1 MTDAKADKIDDSLQD
16 AYCRVRQQFD
26 YSPYPRVPIATSVKA
41 LTHLLFPASLATVN
55 YIRDSLFPSETL
67 RDRDAYS
74 RRIVYSEGK
83 QILDVGCGSGLTSL
97 VLAEANP
104 GAKIV
109 GIDISQ
115 PSIEMARQ
123 RLQYHGFAHAEFHV
137 MGFEQLPQLDRK
149 FDYINCD
156 ETLYLLPDQVAGLK
170 AMRSVLQ
177 PDGTIRANLHSF
189 YQRIEFF
196 RAQKLTKLLG
206 LMDGTPTE
214 REYAIAKSIMASLQD
229 TVLLKSGTWLPNPTN
244 DEFMQANYFLQSD
257 KGFTIPDLFS
267 LLQQS
272 DLQFVSM
279 VNWKGWDLATLF
291 IQNQTAHPTEAQKIP
306 EYLAQF
312 LATATTEQKLHF
324 YELLNPIHR
333 LLDFWCG
340 HPEHVSSVTPTPIQ
354 EWQQPTWERAKAHL
368 HPVLKTKEIKE
379 KIDRAIAYL
388 KPFNLIEPVE
398 SNPHSVNKAI
408 CLRLLWDGVKTGG
421 ELVAEWL
428 KIKPKIN
435 LSMRSAIC
443 GNLDSRDLPLEAIAE
458 IEAFNEVR
466 QTLLDL
472 EADKF
477 VLLEV

>member
-1 MTDAKADKIDDSLQD
+1 MFIDDSLQD

-26 YSPYPRVPIATSVKA
+26 YSPYPRVAIATSVKA
-41 LTHLLFPASLATVN
+41 LTHLLFPASLTTAN
-55 YIRDSLFPSETL
+55 YL
-67 RDRDAYS
+67 RDRC
-74 RRIVYSEGK
+74 IVYSEGK
-83 QILDVGCGSGLTSL
+83 QILDVGCGSGVTSL

-115 PSIEMARQ
+115 ASIEMARQ
-123 RLQYHGFAHAEFHV
+123 RLQYHGFDHAEFHV
-137 MGFEQLPQLDRK
+137 MGFEELPQLNQK

-156 ETLYLLPDQVAGLK
+156 ETLYLLPDQVEGLK

-177 PDGTIRANLHSF
+177 PDGMLKANLHSF

-196 RAQKLTKLLG
+196 RAQKLSKLLG
-206 LMDGTPTE
+206 LMDRTPTD
-214 REYAIAKSIMASLQD
+214 REYSIMKSVMASLQD
-229 TVLLKSGTWLPNPTN
+229 TVLLKSGTWLPAPNHD

-257 KGFTIPDLFS
+257 KGFTIPEMFS

-291 IQNQTAHPTEAQKIP
+291 VENQTVHPTEAQKIP

-312 LATATTEQKLHF
+312 LANATTEQKLHF

-340 HPEHVSSVTPTPIQ
+340 LVQPSTTTNASPDQ
-354 EWQQPTWERAKAHL
+354 WQREDWGRATAHL
-368 HPVLKTKEIKE
+368 HPVLKNQVLSE
-379 KIDRAIAYL
+379 KIERSLAYL
-388 KPFNLIEPVE
+388 QPFDIIEQGSSKPQ
-398 SNPHSVNKAI
+398 HSINTAI
-408 CLRLLWDGVKTGG
+408 CLKLLWDGAKTMGD
-421 ELVAEWL
+421 LVAAWG

-435 LSMRSAIC
+435 LRMRSAIC
-443 GNLDSRDLPLEAIAE
+443 ANLEVGDLLPEAISELEA
-458 IEAFNEVR
+458 FTEVQ
-466 QTLLDL
+466 QTLIDL
-472 EADKF
+472 ESDKF
-477 VLLEV
+477 VLLELR